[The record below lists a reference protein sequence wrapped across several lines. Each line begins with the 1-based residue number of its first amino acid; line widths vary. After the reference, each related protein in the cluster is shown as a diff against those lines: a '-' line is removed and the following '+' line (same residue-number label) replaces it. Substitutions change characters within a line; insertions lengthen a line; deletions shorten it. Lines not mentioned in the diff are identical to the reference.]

1 MTVTKERL
9 IYTAGT
15 FKITDEL
22 ANCRRLVIR
31 SSMLRKPNSARYWN
45 ERSNPIKYFFGYVS
59 IFINDYV
66 YTTIPLEFEQQIIL
80 LWDNPEKQLYA
91 RMLCEFSNN
100 TSNLVSLRTSIPLAG
115 ALLPLPGEPGTFS
128 GCPFT
133 NLKFKLEF
141 GTRILVTGVGDE
153 TEVCDDAPFDT
164 ILPNLDPPPA
174 PYPEDQARD
183 EDPPRSEPEEGEL
196 EGDTAPS
203 TPEDPELDTTT
214 PGIWTL
220 VWTTGIGGTAS
231 GTYTGVSGDTFA
243 LVSPGSACAL
253 AGSSDLVKNGDT
265 IVDVSFNCNTSG
277 FVSTL
282 VSQTFTPGSGF
293 APLRRRSD
301 RQNPGDG

>member
-66 YTTIPLEFEQQIIL
+66 YTTIPLEFEQQIVL
-80 LWDNPEKQLYA
+80 FWDNPEKQLYA

-100 TSNLVSLRTSIPLAG
+100 TANLVALRTSIPLAG
-115 ALLPLPGEPGTFS
+115 ALLPLPGEPGSFS
-128 GCPFT
+128 GCPYT

-141 GTRILVTGVGDE
+141 GARILVTAAGDE

-164 ILPNLDPPPA
+164 KLPSLDPPPP
-174 PYPEDQARD
+174 PYPDDQARD
-183 EDPPRSEPEEGEL
+183 EDPPRSTPEEGEL
-196 EGDTAPS
+196 PDDTAPV
-203 TPEDPELDTTT
+203 TPQDPEAET
-214 PGIWTL
+214 PPPVPCVTVIHGRGVNTDNCTPKDNLGDYSYNGYGTL
-220 VWTTGIGGTAS
+220 VAITYLGCSALRLYLDGVDTGIENTFYPDAVVAS
-231 GTYTGVSGDTFA
+231 RTGD
-243 LVSPGSACAL
+243 C
-253 AGSSDLVKNGDT
+253 
-265 IVDVSFNCNTSG
+265 
-277 FVSTL
+277 
-282 VSQTFTPGSGF
+282 TP
-293 APLRRRSD
+293 P
-301 RQNPGDG
+301 

>member
-66 YTTIPLEFEQQIIL
+66 YTTIPLEFEQQIVL
-80 LWDNPEKQLYA
+80 FWDNPEKQLYA

-100 TSNLVSLRTSIPLAG
+100 TANLVALRTSIPLAG
-115 ALLPLPGEPGTFS
+115 ALLPLPGEPGSFS
-128 GCPFT
+128 GCPYT

-153 TEVCDDAPFDT
+153 TEVCDEAPFDT
-164 ILPNLDPPPA
+164 ILPNLEPPPA
-174 PYPEDQARD
+174 PYPDEQARD
-183 EDPPRSEPEEGEL
+183 EDPPRSTPEEGEL
-196 EGDTAPS
+196 PGDTAPV
-203 TPEDPELDTTT
+203 TPQDPEAEPVEPT
-214 PGIWTL
+214 PCVTVIRGSGL
-220 VWTTGIGGTAS
+220 NTANC
-231 GTYTGVSGDTFA
+231 
-243 LVSPGSACAL
+243 GSL
-253 AGSSDLVKNGDT
+253 GNNGDYPFDGYGELVPVT
-265 IVDVSFNCNTSG
+265 VGSCAGLQLYLDGVD
-277 FVSTL
+277 
-282 VSQTFTPGSGF
+282 QGSGLVF
-293 APLRRRSD
+293 FTDAIVLSRT
-301 RQNPGDG
+301 GDCTPP

>member
-1 MTVTKERL
+1 MTVIKERL

-45 ERSNPIKYFFGYVS
+45 ERSNPVKYFFGYVS

-66 YTTIPLEFEQQIIL
+66 YATIPLEFEQQIVL
-80 LWDNPEKQLYA
+80 FWDNPEKQLYA

-100 TSNLVSLRTSIPLAG
+100 TANLVALRTSIPLAG
-115 ALLPLPGEPGTFS
+115 ALLPLPGEPGSFS
-128 GCPFT
+128 GCPYT

-141 GTRILVTGVGDE
+141 GTRVLITAVGDE
-153 TEVCDDAPFDT
+153 TEVCDEAPFDT
-164 ILPNLDPPPA
+164 ILPNLDPPPS
-174 PYPEDQARD
+174 PYPDDQARD

-196 EGDTAPS
+196 PGDTAPV
-203 TPEDPELDTTT
+203 TPEDPELDPTA
-214 PGIWTL
+214 PGTWLLT
-220 VWTTGIGGTAS
+220 WSTGVGGTSS
-231 GTYTGVSGDTFA
+231 GTYSGVSTDTFA

-253 AGSSDLVKNGDT
+253 AGSSDLVKNGTDV
-265 IVDVSFNCNTSG
+265 VDVSFNCNTSG

-282 VSQTFTPGSGF
+282 ISQVFTPGSGMMMV
-293 APLRRRSD
+293 RRR
-301 RQNPGDG
+301 RGGENLGDA